1 MIRQLSRQS
10 ILQLSLQLSSLF
22 ASLFLFA
29 SCACAAA
36 AEAEIVFIA
45 PTNHAM
51 PWAQFKDNKLT
62 AGLLKDLGEAIAQ
75 RLGRQ
80 AKFISIPSNRVR
92 GVLLEGGADALCYVR
107 PEWIDGIY
115 NWSASFI
122 QDGALV
128 VARPAAAPIHS
139 LADLTGRPV
148 GTVVGYRYPE
158 LDNALGTGFIREDAP
173 SMENN
178 LRKLIA
184 GRMEY
189 AILEKMVFEYQLR
202 MDKSIKLRADLLYVS
217 FDAQCAFSR
226 SSPIPFAE
234 VERVI
239 NSLIKD
245 GSVAE
250 IFSHYR

>member
-1 MIRQLSRQS
+1 MSRQLFRLLS
-10 ILQLSLQLSSLF
+10 IVLALSLCGFVL
-22 ASLFLFA
+22 
-29 SCACAAA
+29 A
-36 AEAEIVFIA
+36 AEPEIVFIA

-51 PWAQFKDNKLT
+51 PWARFQDGKLT
-62 AGLLKDLGEAIAQ
+62 GGLLKDLGDAIAQ
-75 RLGRQ
+75 RLGRH
-80 AKFISIPSNRVR
+80 AKFISISSNRVR

-107 PEWIDGIY
+107 PEWIDGVY
-115 NWSASFI
+115 NWSVSFI

-128 VARPAAAPIHS
+128 VARPTAPPIHTLTD
-139 LADLTGRPV
+139 LAGQPV

-158 LDNALGTGFIREDAP
+158 LDSALGHGFIREDAP

-226 SSPIPFAE
+226 SSTIPFAE

-239 NSLIKD
+239 NGLIKD

>member
-1 MIRQLSRQS
+1 MA
-10 ILQLSLQLSSLF
+10 LF
-22 ASLFLFA
+22 AFMY
-29 SCACAAA
+29 CAAA
-36 AEAEIVFIA
+36 PAAEPEIVFIA

-51 PWAQFKDNKLT
+51 PWAHFQDGKLN
-62 AGLLKDLGEAIAQ
+62 AGLLEDLGEAIAQ
-75 RLGRQ
+75 RLGRH
-80 AKFISIPSNRVR
+80 AKFISVSSNRVR

-107 PEWIDGIY
+107 PQWIDGTY
-115 NWSASFI
+115 NWSPSFI
-122 QDGALV
+122 LDGALV
-128 VARPAAAPIHS
+128 VARPGAAVIHS
-139 LADLTGRPV
+139 LADLAGRPV

-158 LDNALGTGFIREDAP
+158 LESALGHGFIREDAP

-226 SSPIPFAE
+226 SSAIPFAE

-239 NSLIKD
+239 NALIKD